1 MRNLNPFSCMAKK
14 PTQPR
19 FFPPLSQSH
28 ESTLLCFHQT
38 RPAKWELYSD
48 RGNQD
53 RVGLPLPSVP
63 SSIMERINQV
73 GVERTAKYLE
83 VGVPLRAAKNDD
95 MVLVHGTDSRGNP
108 LIKRLKLR
116 IVLPQLLEMR
126 NWLVQ

>member
-19 FFPPLSQSH
+19 FFPH
-28 ESTLLCFHQT
+28 FHKVTNPRFFVFTKLAQPNGNFIAIAEIKIGLDYRFRRC
-38 RPAKWELYSD
+38 RP
-48 RGNQD
+48 
-53 RVGLPLPSVP
+53 VF
-63 SSIMERINQV
+63 MERINQV